1 METRY
6 FSVEEANELL
16 ADIEPLMERLLERRT
31 KVVESRQQIYQLLA
45 AGDSDFGGPAA
56 SELVQDFV
64 AIERLARK
72 IRSHGCIIKDLNNG
86 LVDFLSK
93 RDGREIYLCWRYG
106 EPRVEFFHELHLGF
120 KGRQHI

>member
-106 EPRVEFFHELHLGF
+106 EPRVEFFHELHMGF

>member
-16 ADIEPLMERLLERRT
+16 EEIEPLMERLLERRA
-31 KVVESRQQIYQLLA
+31 KVVESRPQITQFLEGGY
-45 AGDSDFGGPAA
+45 SDVGGPAA
-56 SELVQDFV
+56 SELVLDFM

-72 IRSHGCIIKDLNNG
+72 IRSHGCIIKDLNSG

-93 RDGREIYLCWRYG
+93 RDGHEILN
-106 EPRVEFFHELHLGF
+106 
-120 KGRQHI
+120 

>member
-45 AGDSDFGGPAA
+45 AGNSDFGGPAA

-106 EPRVEFFHELHLGF
+106 EPRVEFFHELHMGF